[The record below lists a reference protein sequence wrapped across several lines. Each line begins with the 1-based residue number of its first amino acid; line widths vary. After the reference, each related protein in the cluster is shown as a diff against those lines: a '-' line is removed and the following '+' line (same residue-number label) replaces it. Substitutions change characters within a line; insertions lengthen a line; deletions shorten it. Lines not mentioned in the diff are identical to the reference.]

1 MNASEFVT
9 SIIENIPSLMEYFVP
24 GFVAI
29 FIYRKISDISTAD
42 YSTEAI
48 HLGAS
53 VVLSYTFRSIIVC
66 LGKIPGIPTV
76 SDSFLLCFVSTLL
89 GIFLVLI
96 IIKVKKHPKVRS
108 VYSKINNTTLS
119 DNVFECCNLSKAP
132 DVIVYGDD
140 KFIKGRL
147 WVFGTGT
154 DTWLAIDQFE
164 VYSNEKGLIDH
175 WTHHS
180 NYTQYIIPY
189 NEIKAIEVKHK
200 KGSALDPDWYDAHR
214 TQKQEAHNRKID
226 STH

>member
-1 MNASEFVT
+1 MNASEFVI

-29 FIYRKISDISTAD
+29 FIYRKISDISTD
-42 YSTEAI
+42 HFNEAI

-53 VVLSYTFRSIIVC
+53 VVLSYTFRFIIVY
-66 LGKIPGIPTV
+66 LGKIPGIPTI
-76 SDSFLLCFVSTLL
+76 SDSFLLCLCSTLL
-89 GIFLVLI
+89 GAFLVLM
-96 IIKVKKHPKVRS
+96 IIKAKKLPKVRS
-108 VYSKINNTTLS
+108 FYSRINNTTLS
-119 DNVFECCNLSKAP
+119 DNVFECCNLSKQP
-132 DVIVYGDD
+132 DVIVYGDE

-154 DTWLAIDQFE
+154 DTWLVIDQFE
-164 VYSNEKGLIDH
+164 VYNKEKGLIDQ

-200 KGSALDPDWYDAHR
+200 KGSALYPKWYDTYR
-214 TQKQEAHNRKID
+214 VQEQEAHNRKID
-226 STH
+226 STR